1 MNQEQID
8 AIRQQLAEFLKI
20 CKYSQRQAARELG
33 VSITTLNFFLKGT
46 YIGDNADIAQ
56 KAEQFIRM
64 GTARQEVIQVPD
76 ICLTVKNTEAILHK
90 CKIAH
95 VNNEVLLIYGPA
107 GCGKTTALEYYA
119 NQNNGVLY
127 IQADATTSS
136 PRCILQL
143 ILSEMGEAAT
153 GTTNSMMQRIISKLR
168 NTNQLV
174 IIDEAQHL
182 TERAF
187 DTLRALNDKAHVGL
201 VYAGNPSILQRMY
214 GRQQEDYDQV
224 YSRVTYKCSLKNV
237 YTLEDIRAIYA
248 GHEINKDC
256 MKYLYGVAKRKG
268 GLRIMT
274 RQCKLAENIAASLK
288 EHLSMEHLEAAA
300 RMMGMTE
307 GVA

>member
-1 MNQEQID
+1 
-8 AIRQQLAEFLKI
+8 
-20 CKYSQRQAARELG
+20 
-33 VSITTLNFFLKGT
+33 
-46 YIGDNADIAQ
+46 
-56 KAEQFIRM
+56 
-64 GTARQEVIQVPD
+64 
-76 ICLTVKNTEAILHK
+76 
-90 CKIAH
+90 
-95 VNNEVLLIYGPA
+95 
-107 GCGKTTALEYYA
+107 
-119 NQNNGVLY
+119 
-127 IQADATTSS
+127 
-136 PRCILQL
+136 
-143 ILSEMGEAAT
+143 
-153 GTTNSMMQRIISKLR
+153 MMQRIISKLR

-237 YTLEDIRAIYA
+237 YTLEDIGAIYA

-288 EHLSMEHLEAAA
+288 ERLSMEHLEAAA

-307 GVA
+307 GAA